1 MWIFSLYNLVGD
13 LKNIPVNVT
22 ILIIVFSKLRS
33 TFHVC
38 FFSSREKCMK
48 FNVVPFLAPSDKT
61 PKKCYTKKKSSNPP
75 SGMSLSY
82 PLHMLKGGAILL

>member
-22 ILIIVFSKLRS
+22 ILIIVFLEAQIDFSCM
-33 TFHVC
+33 F

-61 PKKCYTKKKSSNPP
+61 SKKCYTKKK
-75 SGMSLSY
+75 
-82 PLHMLKGGAILL
+82 KF

>member
-38 FFSSREKCMK
+38 FFPSRVKCMK
-48 FNVVPFLAPSDKT
+48 FNVVPFLAQSDKT
-61 PKKCYTKKKSSNPP
+61 SKKCSTKKKSSKPP
-75 SGMSLSY
+75 PQACLSATPFIY
-82 PLHMLKGGAILL
+82 IL